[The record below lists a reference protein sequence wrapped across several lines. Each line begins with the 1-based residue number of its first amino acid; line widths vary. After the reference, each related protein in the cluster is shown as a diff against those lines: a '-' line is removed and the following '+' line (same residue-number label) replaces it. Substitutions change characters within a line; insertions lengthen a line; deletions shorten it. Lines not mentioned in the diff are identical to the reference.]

1 MSNERISYRIIA
13 NVGILAKRPNY
24 WSKEVNVVSWNEGP
38 AKLDIREWSPD
49 HDKMSKGITLTVEE
63 TQRLLDSVLAR
74 DAIGILQD
82 LSKPE
87 RSAFCTLQR
96 SPMRFR
102 TAALR
107 SITAVHF

>member
-1 MSNERISYRIIA
+1 MLRAITLGAFLILRNGGYIMSNERISYRIIA
-13 NVGILAKRPNY
+13 NVGILAKRPND

-63 TQRLLDSVLAR
+63 TQRLLDSLLAR

-87 RSAFCTLQR
+87 TSNGYE
-96 SPMRFR
+96 P
-102 TAALR
+102 
-107 SITAVHF
+107 

>member
-1 MSNERISYRIIA
+1 MPRAITLGTFLILRNGGYIMSNERISYRIIA

-82 LSKPE
+82 LSKP
-87 RSAFCTLQR
+87 ACK
-96 SPMRFR
+96 
-102 TAALR
+102 
-107 SITAVHF
+107 